1 MNIDIINYTE
11 MQLAQLTEA
20 QLLEVKSAQIKKNRL
35 LRELADKLQ
44 QEKRRLINNGMFLSY
59 IWDWTK
65 AYWTGVFEEE
75 IGWVREGLLFQLQYT
90 PIDFADV
97 PYALDFSLSLADRR
111 DRVERYYMNTYSTYT
126 ERLYELRKDGA
137 AAHYLCEG
145 YKSLLDY
152 FVEMAKKEG

>member
-1 MNIDIINYTE
+1 MKIDVINYTE
-11 MQLAQLTEA
+11 IQLAQLTEA
-20 QLLEVKSAQIKKNRL
+20 QLLDVKSAQIKKNRL
-35 LRELADKLQ
+35 LRELAEKLQ

-75 IGWVREGLLFQLQYT
+75 IGWVRDGLLFQLQYT
-90 PIDFADV
+90 PIDFTDV
-97 PYALDFSLSLADRR
+97 PYELDFSLSLADRR
-111 DRVERYYMNTYSTYT
+111 EVVERYYMNAYSTYT
-126 ERLYELRKDGA
+126 ERVYELRKDGA

-152 FVEMAKKEG
+152 FAEMAKQEV

>member
-97 PYALDFSLSLADRR
+97 P
-111 DRVERYYMNTYSTYT
+111 
-126 ERLYELRKDGA
+126 
-137 AAHYLCEG
+137 
-145 YKSLLDY
+145 
-152 FVEMAKKEG
+152 